1 MSQPLTQALS
11 DLEEDAV
18 LALVQERLDAGEDPL
33 AILAEC
39 REGMVQVG
47 QRYESGE
54 YYVSDLIMA
63 GEIFKRANAILAEK
77 YESDAGESR
86 GTVVVGTVEG
96 DIHDI
101 GKDLVVGML
110 RANGYDVTDV
120 GVDAAPAA
128 FVEAVQASGATIVG
142 LSGLLTISFDAM
154 KATVDALADAGLRGG
169 VKVMIGGGPTTEQV
183 REYVGADGLG
193 SDAQAAVALCSQ
205 WALETA

>member
-63 GEIFKRANAILAEK
+63 GEIFKRANAMLAEK
-77 YESDAGESR
+77 YESDAGEVR
-86 GTVVVGTVEG
+86 GKVVVGTVEG

-110 RANGYDVTDV
+110 RANGYGVTDV
-120 GVDAAPAA
+120 GVDATPAK

-205 WALETA
+205 WALETV